1 MKLSKGRDLKLVK
14 RGLGK
19 GLSALIEDQRP
30 DMTAESEAQ
39 LVSIHEII
47 PNEKQPRKSFKDEG
61 LQDLAVSIEQYGI
74 IQPLVVKKAKG
85 GYEIIAGERRWRAAR
100 LLGIEKVPIIIKD
113 YTPQETLEVSLIE
126 NLQREDLNPMEEAAA
141 YHRLIDEFQL
151 TQEEISKRVGKSRPV
166 IANALRLLKLDL
178 RVQNMLTEEIITSG
192 HARALL
198 AISDLDLQY
207 ELAKKIFDEEM
218 TVREIE
224 KWIKDF
230 LGKKDKSET
239 KKKQESDLAPIY
251 RDIEERFKQ
260 ILGTKVQ
267 ISRGKKKGK
276 IEIEYYSDED
286 LERILSLV
294 QSIQE

>member
-1 MKLSKGRDLKLVK
+1 MRLSKGRDLKLVK